1 MENTELTISQSS
13 DAEASVPIK
22 RTKIRTRPRVS
33 LQKWALLQN
42 ENFPELYYKSIKEMI
57 RDRKTHFLKM
67 SQIMHLIDQVGTMTP
82 IGRVRKRSREE
93 RLIHFPNTTSNHFDT
108 PTIGDEVKPSKPK
121 VVRKSKRIALKKSSS
136 SSLSVEV
143 PPSDPVSDLE
153 LNSHSEAP

>member
-1 MENTELTISQSS
+1 MENTELNILPQSTDES
-13 DAEASVPIK
+13 SPVVK

-93 RLIHFPNTTSNHFDT
+93 RLILFPGVTSEHFDSAST
-108 PTIGDEVKPSKPK
+108 SDNVEPFKPK
-121 VVRKSKRIALKKSSS
+121 VTRKSKRISLKKVSSTSSDSSS
-136 SSLSVEV
+136 SHSSELL
-143 PPSDPVSDLE
+143 PSDHVD
-153 LNSHSEAP
+153 SEVL

>member
-1 MENTELTISQSS
+1 MENTELTISSS
-13 DAEASVPIK
+13 SEAEASPPTK
-22 RTKIRTRPRVS
+22 RTKIRVRPRVS

-67 SQIMHLIDQVGTMTP
+67 SQIMQLIDKVGTMTP

-93 RLIHFPNTTSNHFDT
+93 RLIHFPNATTDHFDT
-108 PTIGDEVKPSKPK
+108 PSIDSEVKPVKPK

-136 SSLSVEV
+136 SSLLIET

-153 LNSHSEAP
+153 LNSHSEAL